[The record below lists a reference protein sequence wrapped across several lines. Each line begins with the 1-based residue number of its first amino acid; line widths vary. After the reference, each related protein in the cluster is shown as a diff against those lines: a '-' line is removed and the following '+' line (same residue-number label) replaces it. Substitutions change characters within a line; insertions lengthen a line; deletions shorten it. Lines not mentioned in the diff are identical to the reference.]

1 MGGLRAAGTGASGT
15 PAPRRP
21 AEPTPERTAE
31 RTAGRDPGG
40 PVAAALQR
48 VLADGRRRDRVRHVE
63 LLPARPGDR
72 VDWPAW
78 ADPEVVAALER
89 GTRGRPWRHQAVAAE
104 HVWAGRSVVLSA
116 GTASGKS
123 LAFQLPV
130 LTTLRRTAEATG
142 RGATAL
148 YLSPTKALAAD
159 QEVRV
164 RALGLPGLEAA
175 TYDGDTPPEVRRWI
189 RAHAQ
194 LVLTNV
200 DMLHRSV
207 LPGHEHWSSFLRRL
221 RYVVVDE
228 CHTYRG
234 VFGCH
239 ASAVLRRLRRLAAR
253 YGADP
258 VFVLASATVAD
269 PATTARRL
277 TGLDVVAVTEDASQR
292 PEVSVALWEPPLR
305 TLPPAAAVPPPD
317 PEDPWR
323 AVDAAG
329 EPPVEDARPQRRTAT
344 AEAADL
350 LADLVVGGVR
360 TLAFVRSRTGAESV
374 AAGARRRLAEVSPE
388 LAPQVAAYRG
398 GYLPEERRQLEDDLR
413 TGRVRGLA
421 TTRAL
426 ELGVDVAGLDAVL
439 VAGWPGTRASFWQQV
454 GRAGRR
460 GSPALGVFVSRDD
473 PLDTY
478 LVNHPE
484 ALFGVP
490 VEAAVLDPD
499 NPYVLAPHLCA
510 AAQELPLTEPDL
522 ALFGPAA
529 AEVAELLVERGM
541 LRRRAT
547 GWYWTRRDRACDL
560 TDLRGAG
567 GTVRIVEAGT
577 ARVLGT
583 VDVAS
588 ADSTVHRGAVHV
600 HQGRSYVVDE
610 LDLEESLA
618 VVHPETPEHTTHARS
633 DSDVRVLAVDTTR
646 RAGPVTL
653 SSGVVEVTSQVTGFL
668 RRRVGTGQVLG
679 EEPLDLPQRRL
690 RTRAVWWT
698 LDPAT
703 ADEALLP
710 SCAPDDPRPPSHR
723 LPGAL
728 HAAEHAAIGLLPLLA
743 TCDRWDLG
751 GLSTALH
758 PDTGLPTVFVHDAVP
773 GGAGFSDRGHE
784 RVGAWLR
791 ATVEAVRACPCAS
804 GCPACVQSPKCGNG
818 NEPLDKAGAVA
829 VLDVVLEAL
838 GTPRPAAAHDACP
851 VPAG

>member
-1 MGGLRAAGTGASGT
+1 MA
-15 PAPRRP
+15 PAL
-21 AEPTPERTAE
+21 E
-31 RTAGRDPGG
+31 
-40 PVAAALQR
+40 R
-48 VLADGRRRDRVRHVE
+48 VLADGRRRDRLRHVE
-63 LLPARPGDR
+63 QLPARPGVR

-89 GTRGRPWRHQAVAAE
+89 GTRGLPWRHQAVAAE

-130 LTTLRRTAEATG
+130 LTALRRTAEATG

-159 QEVRV
+159 QEARL
-164 RALGLPGLEAA
+164 RALRLPGLEAA

-189 RAHAQ
+189 RSHAQ

-228 CHTYRG
+228 CHSYRG

-258 VFVLASATVAD
+258 VFVLASATVAE

-277 TGLDVVAVTEDASQR
+277 TGVDVVAVTEDASQR
-292 PEVSVALWEPPLR
+292 PAVSVALWEPPLR

-317 PEDPWR
+317 PQDPW
-323 AVDAAG
+323 APVDLPAQ
-329 EPPVEDARPQRRTAT
+329 EPPVEEARDQRRTAT

-360 TLAFVRSRTGAESV
+360 ALAFVRSRTGAESV

-388 LAPQVAAYRG
+388 LAQQVAAYRG
-398 GYLPEERRQLEDDLR
+398 GYLPEERRELEEALR
-413 TGRVRGLA
+413 SGRVRGLA

-439 VAGWPGTRASFWQQV
+439 VAGWPGTRASFWQQI

-522 ALFGPAA
+522 ELFGPAA
-529 AEVAELLVERGM
+529 AEVVELLVGRGM
-541 LRRRAT
+541 LRRRST
-547 GWYWTRRDRACDL
+547 GWYWTRRDRAVDL

-610 LDLEESLA
+610 LDLEEQLA

-633 DSDVRVLAVDTTR
+633 DSDVRVLAVDGTR

-698 LDPAT
+698 LEPSA
-703 ADEALLP
+703 ADAALAD
-710 SCAPDDPRPPSHR
+710 STDPDDPRPPSHR

-773 GGAGFSDRGHE
+773 GGAGFSDRGHD
-784 RVGAWLR
+784 RLVPWLR
-791 ATVEAVRACPCAS
+791 ATVEAVRSCPCAS

-829 VLDVVLEAL
+829 VLDVVLAAL
-838 GTPRPAAAHDACP
+838 GSPRSAAHGVPAVPAA
-851 VPAG
+851 